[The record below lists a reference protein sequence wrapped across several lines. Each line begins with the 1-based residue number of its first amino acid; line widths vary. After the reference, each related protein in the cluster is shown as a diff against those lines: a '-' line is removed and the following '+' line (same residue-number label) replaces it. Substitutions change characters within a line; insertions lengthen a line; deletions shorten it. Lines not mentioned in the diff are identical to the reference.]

1 MVTYEQATQLPRAA
15 QRTPARL
22 YQRMPDS
29 TREVLLE
36 NLLDQA
42 YLAAIIDVSNEEIE
56 RLKEEQKKVHA

>member
-1 MVTYEQATQLPRAA
+1 MSKQLNSLAPLKESLRDYM
-15 QRTPARL
+15 